1 MANSIRNSHQRSV
14 LHIDTTDGAITLAE
28 LTATGESTPTKAHIV
43 DIYWQTAG
51 SLTIDRGGTNVH
63 AFTGT
68 GHWNLMQSGCELGV
82 LKPQTLDSQFQVTPM
97 QLLLCINLTN
107 LYNRGII

>member
-28 LTATGESTPTKAHIV
+28 LKATGEATPTKAHIV
-43 DIYWQTAG
+43 DIFWQTAT
-51 SLTIDRGGTNVH
+51 SITIDRGGSDVH

-68 GHWNLMQSGCELGV
+68 GHWNLGAAGAELGGS
-82 LKPQTLDSQFQVTPM
+82 QTADIGITVAGDSYAVIVVHKSYETV
-97 QLLLCINLTN
+97 
-107 LYNRGII
+107 

>member
-28 LTATGESTPTKAHIV
+28 LKATGEATPTKAHIV
-43 DIYWQTAG
+43 DIFWQTAT
-51 SLTIDRGGTNVH
+51 SITIDRGGSDVH

-68 GHWNLMQSGCELGV
+68 GHWNLGAAGAELGGS
-82 LKPQTLDSQFQVTPM
+82 QTADIGITVACDSYAVIVVHKSYETV
-97 QLLLCINLTN
+97 
-107 LYNRGII
+107 